1 MQAFLSVDDLAIAF
15 PRPDGERET
24 VVDGVSFSVSEGEA
38 VGVVGE
44 SGSGKT
50 LSALAAI
57 GLLPVSGRVVGGR
70 IRLAGQDV
78 LAASEE
84 TMCSLRGRAVG
95 YLSQE
100 TGGALN
106 PVRTVGFQVGEA
118 ARLHLGLTRRAAQE
132 RVVALLSEVGL
143 EEPLRV
149 ARSYPHQLSGG
160 QRQRALLAA
169 ALAADPQLLI
179 ADEPTS
185 ALDTITQ
192 ARLLGLLAELRA
204 RRKLGLLLISH
215 DLGLVARM
223 VERVVVLHA
232 GETVEEAPVA
242 ALLAKPAH
250 PFTRQL
256 LTAAHT
262 GEESGGTRGWGGEGR
277 RGGALEWGA
286 CRFAPRC
293 PEAMAVCWRARPAL
307 EAVGAQHAV
316 RCFLHH
322 SAEEPHA

>member
-1 MQAFLSVDDLAIAF
+1 MLPFLEVRDLAIAF
-15 PRPDGERET
+15 PRADGGWDW
-24 VVDGVSFSVSEGEA
+24 VVDGVSFSVREGEA
-38 VGVVGE
+38 VAMVGE

-57 GLLPVSGRVVGGR
+57 GLLPMTGRVVGGG

-84 TMCSLRGRAVG
+84 TLCSLRGRVVG

-118 ARLHLGLTRRAAQE
+118 ARLHLGLAGRAARE
-132 RVVALLSEVGL
+132 RVVALLAEVGL
-143 EEPLRV
+143 EEPLRM

-169 ALAADPQLLI
+169 ALAADPRLLI

-192 ARLLGLLAELRA
+192 ARLLGLLAQLQA

-215 DLGLVARM
+215 DLGLVVRVA
-223 VERVVVLHA
+223 ERVVVLHA
-232 GETVEEAPVA
+232 GETVEVAPTT
-242 ALLAKPAH
+242 ALLGRPAH

-256 LTAAHT
+256 LAAAQA
-262 GEESGGTRGWGGEGR
+262 GEAGAAGGGMGEGG
-277 RGGALEWGA
+277 RGLAHERGA
-286 CRFAPRC
+286 CRFARRC
-293 PEAMAVCWRARPAL
+293 PDVMGTCWRARPAL
-307 EAVGAQHAV
+307 AAVAEHHAV

-322 SAEEPHA
+322 GAEAPRG